1 MENESATTTCVK
13 LSNLYEACFYLTHGA
28 VIDSVEIVKE
38 NKRQLAYL
46 TLSNVLTSCQAEYLN
61 GRAMVNLFDF
71 RRFYQ
76 HIQSHISVAKAKAK
90 KEAAS

>member
-1 MENESATTTCVK
+1 MQEHPSIIVSCIYESC
-13 LSNLYEACFYLTHGA
+13 YYLCNGA
-28 VIDSVEIVKE
+28 KIDSIEIVKS

-46 TLSNVLTSCQAEYLN
+46 TISGVPQSCQADYLN

-76 HIQSHISVAKAKAK
+76 HVQSHISMAKAKAK